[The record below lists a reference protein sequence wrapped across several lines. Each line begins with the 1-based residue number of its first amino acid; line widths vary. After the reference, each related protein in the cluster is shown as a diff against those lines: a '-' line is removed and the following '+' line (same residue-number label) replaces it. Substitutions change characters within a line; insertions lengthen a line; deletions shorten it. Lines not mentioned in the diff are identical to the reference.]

1 MSRCASESVA
11 AAHMGHTDPRK
22 ASSAGHPAQR
32 TPEGWWWSVSSSSRA
47 RGFQAAPVQGK
58 LSLGVMGATR
68 SAGERARNASAETS
82 GTTAAA
88 GGMVTA
94 SKRDGEGERC
104 RLGVQASV
112 RRIPMT
118 SPMRTE
124 PRPAGSEGGLG

>member
-1 MSRCASESVA
+1 MVECEQQLA
-11 AAHMGHTDPRK
+11 RK
-22 ASSAGHPAQR
+22 GVPGG
-32 TPEGWWWSVSSSSRA
+32 PRA
-47 RGFQAAPVQGK
+47 REAVP
-58 LSLGVMGATR
+58 GVMAATR

-82 GTTAAA
+82 GITAAA

-124 PRPAGSEGGLG
+124 LHPAGSAGGLG